1 MRTSKIASDAE
12 YQMDEKFQNL
22 LIFRIFRVLKFGKFV
37 NFKIWKIE
45 KKINFT
51 IWKINILQFKK
62 I

>member
-45 KKINFT
+45 KKN
-51 IWKINILQFKK
+51 
-62 I
+62 